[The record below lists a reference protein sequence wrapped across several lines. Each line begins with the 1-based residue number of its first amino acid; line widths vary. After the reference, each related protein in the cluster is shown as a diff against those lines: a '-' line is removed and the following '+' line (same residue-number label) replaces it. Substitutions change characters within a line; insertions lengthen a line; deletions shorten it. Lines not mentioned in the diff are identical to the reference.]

1 MTEALETPSN
11 SERKLKIFMESTST
25 QRNPD
30 PLTSDPRIIDL
41 QNELVSLQ
49 QDLLNARNLKDP
61 RVEELESQLLA
72 SQEDGI
78 RLNEEFKNAM
88 QDFGRIKEQL
98 GNLETENQ
106 RLKEISLV
114 QARNDADQANAELG
128 RRLNRSLADVS
139 NLKNQLVDR
148 EQRISNLTEQ
158 LALAESTRPGHIARQ
173 LSSQGSSYSITRD
186 DPIRF

>member
-1 MTEALETPSN
+1 M
-11 SERKLKIFMESTST
+11 
-25 QRNPD
+25 
-30 PLTSDPRIIDL
+30 
-41 QNELVSLQ
+41 
-49 QDLLNARNLKDP
+49 
-61 RVEELESQLLA
+61 
-72 SQEDGI
+72 
-78 RLNEEFKNAM
+78 NEEFKNAM

-139 NLKNQLVDR
+139 NLKNQLVNR

-158 LALAESTRPGHIARQ
+158 LALAESTRPGISPDNSTLRAQVIR
-173 LSSQGSSYSITRD
+173 LQGMINPLLMVKTGRTQMC
-186 DPIRF
+186 RN